1 MCFHT
6 VLCGNALRLQTV
18 RLQSFFN
25 RDHASFAVCYSILFI
40 VLMALSCNSHYEGQS
55 SFLKSKVSVFI
66 ISPFLLGDALI
77 VSAVN
82 SIWAKQI
89 TKCELRQVSSYSK
102 LSTFELRLKLN
113 WVEQWVN
120 SSLIEAVCTAP
131 AGYMYGWTYNS
142 KHEDIG
148 GEIKTSFV
156 FIISTNQ
163 LIRCGHADHLGPLDS
178 NPISFT

>member
-1 MCFHT
+1 MVYNFVTLWLPGVWAQPC
-6 VLCGNALRLQTV
+6 CNRGKGRGCA
-18 RLQSFFN
+18 SIPFFVGMPC
-25 RDHASFAVCYSILFI
+25 ASRPSGCNHFLTEIMLHLWYVNSILFI

-120 SSLIEAVCTAP
+120 SSLIEAVCTRRVHVW
-131 AGYMYGWTYNS
+131 MN
-142 KHEDIG
+142 
-148 GEIKTSFV
+148 V
-156 FIISTNQ
+156 
-163 LIRCGHADHLGPLDS
+163 
-178 NPISFT
+178 